1 MIYLKVKTKN
11 YRTLDYKKNIVNKI
25 KNKKAETFAKF
36 LFPNSRNPNIGFRLF
51 LFQIS
56 TDST

>member
-25 KNKKAETFAKF
+25 QKNKKAV
-36 LFPNSRNPNIGFRLF
+36 
-51 LFQIS
+51 
-56 TDST
+56 

>member
-25 KNKKAETFAKF
+25 KGA
-36 LFPNSRNPNIGFRLF
+36 
-51 LFQIS
+51 
-56 TDST
+56 DVD

>member
-25 KNKKAETFAKF
+25 KKQKGRLKIVFQTAFYLSMLRRRCFVPAG
-36 LFPNSRNPNIGFRLF
+36 RCFR
-51 LFQIS
+51 
-56 TDST
+56 